1 MCRHLVSQMDDSD
14 VRIISQWT
22 FIHDKGDG
30 AYIVQVNVLT
40 HISKNEIGVISQRL
54 EMDHDCL
61 CCNLKCVLFIY
72 GEN

>member
-22 FIHDKGDG
+22 FIHGKDEG
-30 AYIVQVNVLT
+30 AYIVQVNLLT

-54 EMDHDCL
+54 EMDHDCI
-61 CCNLKCVLFIY
+61 CCNLICVLFIY